1 MSTPTD
7 PRRVHP
13 STYIVQDRS
22 NEEELIRL
30 KIQDQMVT
38 AMMGGVLPEQP
49 DPAIFQRVLDVGCA
63 TGGWLIEVARAYPS
77 ISLLVGIDV
86 SERMVKYA
94 QAQAESQQVNDRV
107 EFHTMDALRML
118 EFPSNYFDLV
128 NLRFGQGYLRTWD
141 WPKILHEFR
150 RVARLDGVIRLTEG
164 DIITENTSPA
174 LTQLNQLLLQAFRQA
189 GHLFTPDSIGLT
201 SELAPLLRQ
210 HGLHNV
216 QTRSYTQESRAGTVE
231 GQFFYEDMSRLF
243 QTLAPFLRKWTRVPE
258 NYKML
263 YQQALDEMQQPDFVA
278 KNGRLLTAWGYK

>member
-1 MSTPTD
+1 MSPPTD
-7 PRRVHP
+7 PRRAHP

-38 AMMGGVLPEQP
+38 ATMGGVLPEQP

-118 EFPSNYFDLV
+118 EFPSGYFDLV

-141 WPKILHEFR
+141 WPKLLQEFR
-150 RVARLDGVIRLTEG
+150 RVARRGGVIRLTEG
-164 DIITENTSPA
+164 DIKTENTSPA
-174 LTQLNQLLLQAFRQA
+174 LTQLNQLLLQAFHQ
-189 GHLFTPDSIGLT
+189 GGFLFTPDSIGLT
-201 SELAPLLRQ
+201 GELARLLHQ
-210 HGLHNV
+210 HGLRNV
-216 QTRSYTQESRAGTVE
+216 QTRSYTNGSRAGTVE
-231 GQFFYEDMSRLF
+231 GQLFYKDMSRMF
-243 QTLAPFLRKWTRVPE
+243 QTLAPFLRKWTRMPD
-258 NYKML
+258 NYEAL
-263 YQQALDEMQQPDFVA
+263 YQQALDEMQQPGFVES
-278 KNGRLLTAWGYK
+278 GHLLTAWGYK